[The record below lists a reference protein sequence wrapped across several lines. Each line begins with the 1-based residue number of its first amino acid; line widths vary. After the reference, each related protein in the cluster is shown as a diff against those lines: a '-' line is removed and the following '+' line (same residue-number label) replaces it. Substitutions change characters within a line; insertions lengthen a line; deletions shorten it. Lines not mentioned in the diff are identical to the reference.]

1 MTVGKI
7 VILSIAGVI
16 IFFIA
21 LKLPFPATRSQ
32 RSFEDML
39 LSKNISQ
46 RDAAVASRWA
56 LIKALNAKIM
66 EAPLLGSG
74 FGTTVTYMSSDP
86 RILSTTGGTY
96 TTAAFEWNYHDILV
110 KMGLLGLLAYGYL
123 LYAIFLVL
131 WRSDERE
138 RRWLVPAFFALLT
151 LNAVSPFLNHPLGI
165 GYLALLLALAEK
177 KQGELA
183 PVTVAELLKQPSPA
197 HAMAAAPGLAM
208 VSEE

>member
-1 MTVGKI
+1 
-7 VILSIAGVI
+7 
-16 IFFIA
+16 
-21 LKLPFPATRSQ
+21 
-32 RSFEDML
+32 
-39 LSKNISQ
+39 
-46 RDAAVASRWA
+46 
-56 LIKALNAKIM
+56 
-66 EAPLLGSG
+66 
-74 FGTTVTYMSSDP
+74 
-86 RILSTTGGTY
+86 
-96 TTAAFEWNYHDILV
+96 
-110 KMGLLGLLAYGYL
+110 MGLLGLLAYGYL